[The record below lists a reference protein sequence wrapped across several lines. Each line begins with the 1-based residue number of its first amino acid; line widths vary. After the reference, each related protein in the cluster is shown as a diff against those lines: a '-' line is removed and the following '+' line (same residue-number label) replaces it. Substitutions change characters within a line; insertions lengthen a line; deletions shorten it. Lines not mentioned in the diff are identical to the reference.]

1 MLWNAV
7 CTRFP
12 ERKDDIISVRCAS
25 LEDITKLHARYRG
38 KNSPTNVLTFSYTGT
53 VPYEHDIVLC
63 MDVAKKEAQDRGI
76 SLRDYT
82 ALLLVHGMLHAVG
95 LDHERSQA
103 EDIKTRTLEREILSE
118 CGFVSATLKDVY

>member
-12 ERKDDIISVRCAS
+12 ERMGDVVCVRCAS
-25 LEDITKLHARYRG
+25 LQDITKLHARYRG
-38 KNSPTNVLTFSYTGT
+38 KNSPTNVLTFSYTDT

-76 SLRDYT
+76 PLRDYT
-82 ALLLVHGMLHAVG
+82 ALLIVHGMLHAVG
-95 LDHERSQA
+95 LDHERSQE
-103 EDIKTRTLEREILSE
+103 EDTKTKNLEREILSE
-118 CGFVSATLKDVY
+118 CGFVSAALKDVY